1 MSNGFQLSK
10 ELGVKPDWNVR
21 TESYTEQD
29 IVEGIKDTVDA
40 ADSYEITSVPTPFAR
55 WHLIDQAFGWVADDA
70 TKNGESNLTGTTI
83 YHKLVAEALDVAEVF
98 FNYDGLK
105 KEGKELEIRKVRLK
119 TEVDTLLKSGDPR
132 LKNLGETYKLFS
144 TIHRDND
151 TKISMFDAEEI
162 NLLFYKG
169 KMIGGT
175 SPICMYFTSTDSN
188 AELAFDLDNTTLFRA
203 PHESLI
209 ERSQAFSFAQ
219 IALVRNNPG
228 LSKYMPGFCK
238 YIGYVDET
246 LKTNVNAT
254 AFSKDF
260 LTKAVITNDPEAPS
274 VVQIQDGNLVRL
286 YLPRKLE
293 GVLQSDLVLGTY
305 RGDFPEGQKRPLTLS
320 PDYRERKFL
329 FNEVLWNPEKLTR
342 HNADEPIL
350 ERRILPGTHH
360 NYPWLTTSDLLESE
374 IIRLLGPLDRER
386 FQGNP
391 GHHYVDNFQD
401 EKGDYLLPI
410 KPLFFKYFSREDLM
424 GKIAGFSVFELNRDD
439 KDRNVEVVLRIPI
452 GESGD
457 DFVTFKRQYAPNAH
471 VSEKENQGAVRV
483 HAFNLGLIPD
493 VAAPVYK
500 NGQVVVQEAW
510 GGNPPATLKMAAS
523 WNQQQDKELKF
534 VDTPENDPIVR
545 KESDVD
551 GTKVYRPASKFDM
564 IRVVV
569 DKAAGW
575 LILTGVKNE
584 ISAFGAAFDLAIDFG
599 TTNTHV
605 ALRER
610 SKDKGSY
617 ESLSLSQPGMM
628 LRTLFPYD
636 YTPNAAPSI
645 RTNLLLRSFFREIGD
660 DNKYNF
666 PARTVIAE
674 TQPVRDSEIV
684 PVGRMN
690 IPFYYQETAPP
701 KGDTIHTDLKW
712 SNLAKAEEKSRLN
725 HYFACLLQLAVNEV
739 ICRGGDPSEIRMA
752 FFYPSAMS
760 IAHRRELESAWKKAF
775 RDNCGNNI
783 ENVFEISE
791 SVAPYKFF
799 TKAAPGMVTGL
810 NVINCDIGGGTCDAY
825 IQYKGEAKDPKIA
838 SFQFG
843 GKAVFGDGY
852 DRDGKARNGF
862 ATFCRDRVSTS
873 VKSNKGIEKAYND
886 LSKNS
891 SEEIVSFYLSLSNT
905 KLHKGVQFDF
915 GEFIRTERP
924 QMQLVYLLYFSSII
938 YHLAQTTKSM
948 GMEAPTTFN
957 FTGNGS
963 KIIQALA
970 RDSELATIAGYLVA
984 GVYEEREEEGFK
996 GLSKYTVKVHTHD
1009 KPKEYTC
1016 QGGLAILEELDGK
1029 DGEEHLTTPPKVV
1042 IMGDVVDAA
1051 QAPHYLIEGIG
1062 NYVDDK
1068 TPRNYGQ
1075 LKDDRELRI
1084 NIKKNVAQ
1092 MLDILMEIDRK
1103 HTFENLFAIKIDD
1116 REAFRTEVL
1125 SYVDVGFINGLEET
1139 LDRVADDKM
1148 PDETLFFLPMR
1159 AVLYRLGIR
1168 LTEKV
1173 F

>member
-21 TESYTEQD
+21 TESYSKQD

-55 WHLIDQAFGWVADDA
+55 WHLIDQAFGWVADGA
-70 TKNGESNLTGTTI
+70 TKNGGDNLTGTTI
-83 YHKLVAEALDVAEVF
+83 YHKLVAEALDVAEIF
-98 FNYDGLK
+98 FNFDGLK
-105 KEGKELEIRKVRLK
+105 RDGYELEIKKIRLK
-119 TEVDTLLKSGDPR
+119 TEVDALLKSGDPR

-144 TIHRDND
+144 NIHRDKD
-151 TKISMFDAEEI
+151 VKVSVFDAEEI
-162 NLLFYKG
+162 NLLYYRG

-188 AELAFDLDNTTLFRA
+188 SELAFDLDNTTLFQA

-209 ERSQAFSFAQ
+209 ERSQAFCFAQ

-238 YIGYVDET
+238 YIGYVDEN

-254 AFSKDF
+254 AFSQDF
-260 LTKAVITNDPEAPS
+260 LAKAVTTNSPDAPS
-274 VVQIQDGNLVRL
+274 VLQIEGGNLVRL
-286 YLPRKLE
+286 YRPKKLE
-293 GVLQSDLVLGTY
+293 GVLQSDLVLGVY
-305 RGDFPEGQKRPLTLS
+305 RGSFPEGQIRPLALS

-342 HNADEPIL
+342 YNADEPVL
-350 ERRILPGTHH
+350 EKRTLPGTHH
-360 NYPWLTTSDLLESE
+360 NYPWMTTSDLLEPA

-391 GHHYVDNFQD
+391 GHHYAGNNQD

-410 KPLFFKYFSREDLM
+410 KPLFFEYFSREDLM
-424 GKIAGFSVFELNRDD
+424 GKIAGFDVFELNRVDG
-439 KDRNVEVVLRIPI
+439 DRNVEVILRIPI
-452 GESGD
+452 GDSGE
-457 DFVTFKRQYAPNAH
+457 DFVEFKRQYAPNAH
-471 VSEKENQGAVRV
+471 VSEKENQGAVLV
-483 HAFNLGLIPD
+483 HSFNLGLIPD

-500 NGQVVVQEAW
+500 NGQVIVQEAR
-510 GGNPPATLKMAAS
+510 GDNPTATLEMVAS
-523 WNQQQDKELKF
+523 WDQHTDQTLKY
-534 VDTPENDPIVR
+534 VSTPENDPIVR
-545 KESDVD
+545 KDSDVD
-551 GTKVYRPASKFDM
+551 GTKVYRPAGKFDM
-564 IRVVV
+564 IRVAVG
-569 DKAAGW
+569 KAAGW
-575 LILTGVKNE
+575 LMLTGVKNE
-584 ISAFGAAFDLAIDFG
+584 IPAFGQAFDVAIDFG

-605 ALRER
+605 AMRER
-610 SKDKGSY
+610 SKDKTTY
-617 ESLSLSQPGMM
+617 ESLSFSKPGMM

-636 YTPNAAPSI
+636 YNPNAAASV

-660 DNKYNF
+660 DKKYSF

-674 TQPVRDSEIV
+674 TQPVKDPEIV

-690 IPFYYQETAPP
+690 IPFYYQEMAPP
-701 KGDTIHTDLKW
+701 SDDTIHTDLKW

-725 HYFACLLQLAVNEV
+725 HYFACLLQLAANEV
-739 ICRGGDPSEIRMA
+739 VCRGGNPSEIRMA

-760 IAHRRELESAWKKAF
+760 IAHRRQLEGAWKDAF
-775 RDNCGNNI
+775 RKTCGDNMK
-783 ENVFEISE
+783 NVIEISE

-825 IQYKGEAKDPKIA
+825 IQYRGEAKDPKIA

-852 DRDGKARNGF
+852 DSDGKARNGF
-862 ATFCRDRVSTS
+862 VTFCRDQVSTS
-873 VKSNKGIEKAYND
+873 VKADPGSAKAYKI
-886 LSKNS
+886 LSKTS

-905 KLHKGVQFDF
+905 KLHKGVHFNF
-915 GEFIRTERP
+915 SEFIRTERP

-938 YHLAQTTKSM
+938 YHLAQTAKSM

-970 RDSELATIAGYLVA
+970 GDSELEVIAGYMVA
-984 GVYEEREEEGFK
+984 GVYEQRDGEGFK
-996 GLSKYTVKVHTHD
+996 GLSKYDVKVHTHD

-1016 QGGLAILEELDGK
+1016 QGGLAILAELDGK
-1029 DGEEHLTTPPKVV
+1029 DGKEHLTTPPNVI
-1042 IMGDVVDAA
+1042 IMGDQVDAA
-1051 QAPHYLIEGIG
+1051 KAPHYLIEGIG
-1062 NYVDDK
+1062 SYVDDK

-1075 LKDDRELRI
+1075 IKVDRELRA
-1084 NIKKNVAQ
+1084 NIKANITQ

-1103 HTFENLFAIKIDD
+1103 HTFDNLFAVKIED

-1125 SYVDVGFINGLEET
+1125 SYVDAGFINGLEEV
-1139 LDRVADDKM
+1139 LSKVADDKM

-1159 AVLYRLGIR
+1159 AVLYQLGMS
-1168 LTEKV
+1168 LTEKI